1 MLEISKTR
9 QIWCPTL
16 IIMYLSLKP
25 FSCQVNFAYFK
36 ETKRKT
42 KRKKDK
48 EDEDSDMEEDDEE
61 DPFR

>member
-1 MLEISKTR
+1 
-9 QIWCPTL
+9 
-16 IIMYLSLKP
+16 MYLSLKP

-61 DPFR
+61 DPFRWDIFRIAVYLIVFLY

>member
-1 MLEISKTR
+1 M
-9 QIWCPTL
+9 
-16 IIMYLSLKP
+16 
-25 FSCQVNFAYFK
+25 NFAYFK

-61 DPFR
+61 DPFRWDIFRIAVHLIVFLY